1 MLKKIV
7 IKNVEGKMTKH
18 ACALKIKI
26 VVAWQF
32 SFKIVDPL
40 KSEKSN
46 FQIILFKCSF
56 LFSMIHNSI
65 TAEKENRYVTS
76 II

>member
-1 MLKKIV
+1 
-7 IKNVEGKMTKH
+7 MTKY
-18 ACALKIKI
+18 AWALKFKI

-32 SFKIVDPL
+32 SFQIVDPL

-46 FQIILFKCSF
+46 FQIILFNCSF
-56 LFSMIHNSI
+56 LFSIIHNCI
-65 TAEKENRYVTS
+65 TAEKENRHLTN